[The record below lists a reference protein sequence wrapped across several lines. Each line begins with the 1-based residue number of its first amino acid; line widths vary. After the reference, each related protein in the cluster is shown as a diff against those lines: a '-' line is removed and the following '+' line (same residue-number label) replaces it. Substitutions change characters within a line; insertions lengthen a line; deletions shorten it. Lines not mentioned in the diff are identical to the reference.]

1 MAAETKTGTKP
12 QKKERRPARNHLAKS
27 IHSAASDLF
36 EIGVIDSEAMRL
48 FDEACLVPETELTP
62 ADILQIRKHA
72 NVSQPIFAQRLGTS
86 RSTVQKWESGAKSPS
101 GPAQKLLRIVQ
112 KHGMEILG

>member
-1 MAAETKTGTKP
+1 MATEIGTKP
-12 QKKERRPARNHLAKS
+12 KKKVQRSARGHLAKS

-36 EIGVIDSEAMRL
+36 DAGLINKETMRL
-48 FDEACLVPETELTP
+48 FDEGCLVPETELTP